1 MSDKEQIIKN
11 AYIAYGFPGES
22 RLFTLLSKDHKE
34 ITKEDIKNFLGH
46 QEAEQIYKPHQTP
59 RRSKQGSI
67 TAYTINELWQM
78 DIFSLFNFVDSF
90 RKSVHKYAFCCID
103 VFTRKA
109 YVIPM
114 KDKSTESVSEAFETI
129 LNDNKD
135 NYPKI
140 IMSDQDSVFTSAAFE
155 KILDKYQISL
165 NLYIKGDHNALGI
178 IDAYAK
184 RLKLQLAK
192 YVLINNHKI
201 KWDQLLN
208 EVVSNYNNTPNK
220 SINDIKPNEAHL
232 EKNIETIFGINVFKK
247 KGISAES
254 DLVRG
259 DQVRIRILKTM
270 NTKSSSPQFANEVYT
285 VVYPNGNNIKL
296 SDGKTYKRY
305 SILKVVS
312 DAQPVINPKQKLI
325 KNARSTH
332 TALKLLS
339 QEENNFP
346 TYEPRT
352 IRSNFGKPPDRL
364 KF

>member
-1 MSDKEQIIKN
+1 MIDKNEIIKN
-11 AYIAYGFPGES
+11 GYIAYGFPGES
-22 RLFTLLSKDHKE
+22 RLYTLLSKDHKE
-34 ITKEDIKNFLGH
+34 ITKDDIKNFLGH
-46 QEAEQIYKPHQTP
+46 QEAEQIYKPHTNP

-67 TAYTINELWQM
+67 TANSINELWQM
-78 DIFSLFNFVDSF
+78 DIFSLFNFVESF
-90 RKSVHKYAFCCID
+90 RKSEYKYAFCCID

-109 YVIPM
+109 FVIPM
-114 KDKSTESVSEAFETI
+114 KDKSTEAVIEAFETV

-192 YVLINNHKI
+192 FVLINDHAI
-201 KWDQLLN
+201 KWNQLLN
-208 EVVSNYNNTPNK
+208 EVVSNYNNTPNT

-232 EKNIETIFGINVFKK
+232 EQNIETIFGINVFKK
-247 KGISAES
+247 KGMNIES

-259 DQVRIRILKTM
+259 DQVRIRILK
-270 NTKSSSPQFANEVYT
+270 NLHTKSSSPQFSNEVYT

-296 SDGKTYKRY
+296 SDGKVYKRY

-312 DAQPVINPKQKLI
+312 DAKQIINPKQKLI

-346 TYEPRT
+346 TTRQK
-352 IRSNFGKPPDRL
+352 RSSKPPDRL

>member
-1 MSDKEQIIKN
+1 MSDKYEIIKN
-11 AYIAYGFPGES
+11 GYIAYGFPGES
-22 RLFTLLSKDHKE
+22 RLYTLLSKDHKE

-46 QEAEQIYKPHQTP
+46 QEAEQIYKPHINP
-59 RRSKQGSI
+59 RKAKQGSI

-90 RKSVHKYAFCCID
+90 RKSEYKYALCCID

-114 KDKSTESVSEAFETI
+114 KDKSTEAVVEAFETI
-129 LNDNKD
+129 LNDNKED
-135 NYPKI
+135 TPKI

-155 KILDKYQISL
+155 KILDKYQIIL

-192 YVLINNHKI
+192 YILLNDHAI
-201 KWDQLLN
+201 KWNQLLDK
-208 EVVSNYNNTPNK
+208 VVSNYNNTPNK
-220 SINDIKPNEAHL
+220 SIDDIKPNEAHL
-232 EKNIETIFGINVFKK
+232 KDNVETIFGINVFKK
-247 KGISAES
+247 KGMNIES

-259 DQVRIRILKTM
+259 DQVRIRILKNI
-270 NTKSSSPQFANEVYT
+270 NTKSSSPQFSNELYT

-296 SDGKTYKRY
+296 SDDKTYKRY

-312 DAQPVINPKQKLI
+312 DAKPILNNNQQAIKTARKLY
-325 KNARSTH
+325 K
-332 TALKLLS
+332 ALKNID
-339 QEENNFP
+339 QEESNIDP
-346 TYEPRT
+346 QKST
-352 IRSNFGKPPDRL
+352 RSKK

>member
-1 MSDKEQIIKN
+1 MTDTSDKEQIIKN
-11 AYIAYGFPGES
+11 AYISFGFPGES
-22 RLFTLLSKDHKE
+22 RLFTLLSKDHKQ

-114 KDKSTESVSEAFETI
+114 KDKSTESVSEALETI

-155 KILDKYQISL
+155 KILDKYQIIL
-165 NLYIKGDHNALGI
+165 NIYIKGDHNALGV

-192 YVLINNHKI
+192 YVLINDHAI
-201 KWDQLLN
+201 KWNQLLDK
-208 EVVSNYNNTPNK
+208 VVSNYN
-220 SINDIKPNEAHL
+220 
-232 EKNIETIFGINVFKK
+232 
-247 KGISAES
+247 
-254 DLVRG
+254 
-259 DQVRIRILKTM
+259 
-270 NTKSSSPQFANEVYT
+270 
-285 VVYPNGNNIKL
+285 L
-296 SDGKTYKRY
+296 S
-305 SILKVVS
+305 
-312 DAQPVINPKQKLI
+312 LI
-325 KNARSTH
+325 H
-332 TALKLLS
+332 
-339 QEENNFP
+339 
-346 TYEPRT
+346 
-352 IRSNFGKPPDRL
+352 I
-364 KF
+364 

>member
-1 MSDKEQIIKN
+1 MTDKNEIIKN
-11 AYIAYGFPGES
+11 AYISYGFPGES

-46 QEAEQIYKPHQTP
+46 QEAEQIYKPHINP

-67 TAYTINELWQM
+67 TANSINELWQM

-90 RKSVHKYAFCCID
+90 RKSEYKYAFCCID

-109 YVIPM
+109 FVIPM
-114 KDKSTESVSEAFETI
+114 KDKTTEAVSEAFESI

-155 KILDKYQISL
+155 TILDKYQISL

-201 KWDQLLN
+201 KWDQLLK
-208 EVVSNYNNTPNK
+208 EVVSNYNNTPNT

-270 NTKSSSPQFANEVYT
+270 NTKSSSPQFSNELYT

-312 DAQPVINPKQKLI
+312 DAQPVINPKQQAI
-325 KNARSTH
+325 KNARYTHKELKKIDQQENIIPTTRQKRST
-332 TALKLLS
+332 AGKAAEKL
-339 QEENNFP
+339 
-346 TYEPRT
+346 
-352 IRSNFGKPPDRL
+352 DM
-364 KF
+364 

>member
-1 MSDKEQIIKN
+1 MIDKNEIIKN
-11 AYIAYGFPGES
+11 GYIAYGFPGES
-22 RLFTLLSKDHKE
+22 RLYTLLNKDHKE
-34 ITKEDIKNFLGH
+34 ITKDDIKNFLGH
-46 QEAEQIYKPHQTP
+46 QEAEQIYKPHTNP

-67 TAYTINELWQM
+67 TANSINELWQM
-78 DIFSLFNFVDSF
+78 DIFSLFNFVESF
-90 RKSVHKYAFCCID
+90 RKSEYKYAFCCID

-109 YVIPM
+109 FVIPM
-114 KDKSTESVSEAFETI
+114 KDKTTEAVIEAFESI

-192 YVLINNHKI
+192 FVLINDHAI
-201 KWDQLLN
+201 KWNQLLN
-208 EVVSNYNNTPNK
+208 EVVSNYNNTPNT

-232 EKNIETIFGINVFKK
+232 NIETIFGINVFKK
-247 KGISAES
+247 KGLKIES
-254 DLVRG
+254 DLVSG
-259 DQVRIRILKTM
+259 DLVRIRILKNI
-270 NTKSSSPQFANEVYT
+270 NTKSSCPQFSNELYT

-296 SDGKTYKRY
+296 SDGKVYKRY

-312 DAQPVINPKQKLI
+312 DAQPVINPKQQAI
-325 KNARSTH
+325 KNAGVTH
-332 TALKLLS
+332 KELT
-339 QEENNFP
+339 
-346 TYEPRT
+346 
-352 IRSNFGKPPDRL
+352 
-364 KF
+364 

>member
-1 MSDKEQIIKN
+1 M
-11 AYIAYGFPGES
+11 
-22 RLFTLLSKDHKE
+22 
-34 ITKEDIKNFLGH
+34 
-46 QEAEQIYKPHQTP
+46 
-59 RRSKQGSI
+59 
-67 TAYTINELWQM
+67 
-78 DIFSLFNFVDSF
+78 
-90 RKSVHKYAFCCID
+90 
-103 VFTRKA
+103 
-109 YVIPM
+109 
-114 KDKSTESVSEAFETI
+114 
-129 LNDNKD
+129 
-135 NYPKI
+135 
-140 IMSDQDSVFTSAAFE
+140 
-155 KILDKYQISL
+155 
-165 NLYIKGDHNALGI
+165 
-178 IDAYAK
+178 
-184 RLKLQLAK
+184 
-192 YVLINNHKI
+192 INNHKI

-208 EVVSNYNNTPNK
+208 EVVSNHNNTPNK

-247 KGISAES
+247 KGISVES

-270 NTKSSSPQFANEVYT
+270 NTKSSSPQFSNEVYT

>member
-1 MSDKEQIIKN
+1 MIDKNDIIKN
-11 AYIAYGFPGES
+11 GYIAYGFPCES
-22 RLFTLLSKDHKE
+22 RLYTLLSKDHKE
-34 ITKEDIKNFLGH
+34 ITKDDIKNFLGH
-46 QEAEQIYKPHQTP
+46 QEAEQIYKPHTNP

-67 TAYTINELWQM
+67 TANSINELWQM
-78 DIFSLFNFVDSF
+78 DIFSLFNFVESF
-90 RKSVHKYAFCCID
+90 RKSEYKYAFCCID

-109 YVIPM
+109 FVIPM
-114 KDKSTESVSEAFETI
+114 KDKSTEAVIEAFETV

-192 YVLINNHKI
+192 YVLINDHAI
-201 KWDQLLN
+201 KWNQLLK

-247 KGISAES
+247 KGISVES

-270 NTKSSSPQFANEVYT
+270 NTKSSS
-285 VVYPNGNNIKL
+285 
-296 SDGKTYKRY
+296 S
-305 SILKVVS
+305 
-312 DAQPVINPKQKLI
+312 
-325 KNARSTH
+325 
-332 TALKLLS
+332 
-339 QEENNFP
+339 
-346 TYEPRT
+346 
-352 IRSNFGKPPDRL
+352 
-364 KF
+364 

>member
-1 MSDKEQIIKN
+1 MTDKNEIIKN

-46 QEAEQIYKPHQTP
+46 QEAEQIYKPHINP

-67 TAYTINELWQM
+67 TANSINELWQM

-90 RKSVHKYAFCCID
+90 RKSEYKYAFCCID

-109 YVIPM
+109 FVIPM
-114 KDKSTESVSEAFETI
+114 KDKTTESVSEAFESI

-155 KILDKYQISL
+155 TILDKYQISL

-192 YVLINNHKI
+192 YVLINDHAI
-201 KWDQLLN
+201 KWNQLLK
-208 EVVSNYNNTPNK
+208 EVVSNYNNTPNT

-247 KGISAES
+247 KGISVES
-254 DLVRG
+254 DLVIG

-270 NTKSSSPQFANEVYT
+270 NTKSSSPQFSNEVYN

-312 DAQPVINPKQKLI
+312 DAQPVINPKQQTI
-325 KNARSTH
+325 KNARYTH
-332 TALKLLS
+332 KELKKIDQ
-339 QEENNFP
+339 QENIIP
-346 TYEPRT
+346 TTRQK
-352 IRSNFGKPPDRL
+352 RSNAGKAAEKLDM
-364 KF
+364 